1 MNCVHAGFL
10 LDHSCAEAGFAQARS
25 TQKTSALA
33 LIFIVFRG
41 ETGIAASGLEQ
52 ICTTDLST
60 PGRVH

>member
-33 LIFIVFRG
+33 LVFIVFRG
-41 ETGIAASGLEQ
+41 ETGIAAPGLEW
-52 ICTTDLST
+52 IYTTGLQ
-60 PGRVH
+60 HQAECH